1 MKRGPTEIRLLAALV
16 LAAGLSAGMRAQ
28 EPAAAPPGG
37 AGVAPAPVAA
47 QTVAAASGGTIRGT
61 VKAGTVPLPGVAI
74 TATNTLTG
82 KKYATSTDVT
92 GSFAMAIPRNGRY
105 VVKAELA
112 AFASVTQELVLNAA
126 GENGGKPDQV
136 ATFGMQLASRVAQQ
150 DAAAQSAV
158 ASVARTGAR
167 GGGLQA
173 LSVLSGSGD
182 SADASASGGG
192 DAGAQLPSLAGVGA
206 NDAGATQDSVAVSGQ
221 LGQTNG
227 LANFSEDQIRERIEG
242 ALAQARAQGG
252 ATGDMANAVAG
263 MLGQFMGPGG
273 FGGGP
278 GGGGRGG
285 RGGGGGGFRGFN
297 PTQPHGGIFYVGG
310 FGALNATNYSLTG
323 APVVKP
329 SYNNN
334 RFGVNFTGSP
344 YIPGL
349 TKPSTKQ
356 FVFFNL
362 TGQRNI
368 NPQNLY
374 ATVPTVAERR
384 GDFSGLTQTV
394 NGQVVQTP
402 IYDPT
407 TGQQFSC
414 GGVLNIICGQLSQQA
429 LALLKFYPAPNVT
442 SSTQRL
448 NYQTITTA
456 GQNSTQ
462 ASLRFV
468 RNFGQ
473 TTGFG
478 GGGRRQQAANGP
490 KTLRQNINFNG
501 SYSHSA
507 SDSPNVFLPLGGA
520 SVSDGYGISAGY
532 TVGYGRLTNNASI
545 NWNRSHAMARNY
557 FTNTASNPAGD
568 AGIDV
573 PSQGALGAHPEFYNG
588 LPAITITNFSSLSD
602 ATPRDS
608 ISQTISFSDFVS
620 WSHKK
625 HNMRFGT
632 DIRRV
637 HADVLG
643 GGGTGGNPL
652 GTFVFSNYATLS
664 PADRAAVDA
673 GSTAQPPSSGSGFA
687 DFLIGQPQQTKI
699 QAGLNKIVSAGECV

>member
-1 MKRGPTEIRLLAALV
+1 MRLRRHGGRVERQATWRTRLREC
-16 LAAGLSAGMRAQ
+16 SA
-28 EPAAAPPGG
+28 
-37 AGVAPAPVAA
+37 
-47 QTVAAASGGTIRGT
+47 
-61 VKAGTVPLPGVAI
+61 
-74 TATNTLTG
+74 
-82 KKYATSTDVT
+82 
-92 GSFAMAIPRNGRY
+92 
-105 VVKAELA
+105 
-112 AFASVTQELVLNAA
+112 
-126 GENGGKPDQV
+126 
-136 ATFGMQLASRVAQQ
+136 
-150 DAAAQSAV
+150 
-158 ASVARTGAR
+158 
-167 GGGLQA
+167 
-173 LSVLSGSGD
+173 
-182 SADASASGGG
+182 
-192 DAGAQLPSLAGVGA
+192 
-206 NDAGATQDSVAVSGQ
+206 
-221 LGQTNG
+221 
-227 LANFSEDQIRERIEG
+227 
-242 ALAQARAQGG
+242 
-252 ATGDMANAVAG
+252 
-263 MLGQFMGPGG
+263 QFIGPGG
-273 FGGGP
+273 FG

-356 FVFFNL
+356 FVFFNV

-368 NPQNLY
+368 NPLNLY
-374 ATVPTVAERR
+374 ATVPTLAERG

-414 GGVLNIICGQLSQQA
+414 GSVLNVICEPRISQQA
-429 LALLKFYPAPNVT
+429 LAILNFYPAPNVT
-442 SSTQRL
+442 SGTQRL

-478 GGGRRQQAANGP
+478 GGGRRQAAANGP

-501 SYSHSA
+501 SYSHTA

-520 SVSDGYGISAGY
+520 SVSDGYGITAGY

-568 AGIDV
+568 AGIQV

-602 ATPRDS
+602 TTPRDS
-608 ISQTISFSDFVS
+608 INQTISFSDFVS

-625 HNMRFGT
+625 HNMRFGV
-632 DIRRV
+632 DLRRV

-652 GTFVFSNYATLS
+652 GTFVFSDYATLS
-664 PADRAAVDA
+664 PTDRAAVDA
-673 GSTAQPPSSGSGFA
+673 GSTTQPTFRSGVRGLPAGSAAADEDPGRAEQDLSSS
-687 DFLIGQPQQTKI
+687 Q
-699 QAGLNKIVSAGECV
+699 CV